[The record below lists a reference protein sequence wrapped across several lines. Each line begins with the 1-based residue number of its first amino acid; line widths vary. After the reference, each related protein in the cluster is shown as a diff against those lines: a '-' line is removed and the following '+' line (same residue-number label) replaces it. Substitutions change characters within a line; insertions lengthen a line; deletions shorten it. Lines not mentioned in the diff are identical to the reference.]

1 MSDGEGAIS
10 KLRTHLNSLGMEVDI
25 SGAGGHVPQIERRI
39 GITKVDIAMLVLIC
53 VITCPR
59 ELFCGRRVDGTL
71 YFRAVFGDYVQA
83 IVPNKNNTTEAR
95 TEDCIVMLPLR
106 NLTGSVTCRIH
117 EIGQHAANTTR
128 PTHHPTDNSICN
140 QAIKRQCT

>member
-39 GITKVDIAMLVLIC
+39 GITKVGIAMLVLFC
-53 VITCPR
+53 VSRINFQFSSTRSDGTCPR

-71 YFRAVFGDYVQA
+71 EFRAVFGDYVQA
-83 IVPNKNNTTEAR
+83 TVPNKNNATEAR
-95 TEDCIVMLPLR
+95 TEDCIVMLWAR
-106 NLTGSVTCRIH
+106 MGEEGRKEWKS
-117 EIGQHAANTTR
+117 
-128 PTHHPTDNSICN
+128 
-140 QAIKRQCT
+140 